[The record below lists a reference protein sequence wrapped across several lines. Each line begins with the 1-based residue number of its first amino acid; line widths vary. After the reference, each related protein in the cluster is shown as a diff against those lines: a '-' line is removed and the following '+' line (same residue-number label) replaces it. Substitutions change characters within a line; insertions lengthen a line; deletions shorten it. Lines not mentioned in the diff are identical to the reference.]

1 MKREVCKMK
10 RCLQGFPL
18 VLGIIM
24 GLTFTWSPLHSNA
37 TAAEL
42 PKTMLWSCYDVGAS
56 GYIQAS
62 SIADAFVKKYGTRVR
77 LTPSGT
83 SLGRLIPVVMKK
95 VDYGFLA
102 NELFTAVEGT
112 YEFATSEWGPQ
123 DLRVILAHPTSIGLV
138 TTKDAGIK
146 TLADMKGKR
155 WATQP
160 AATMRIKEN
169 AYIAY
174 MGLTR
179 EDFQF
184 IMFPNYKAANDAIKE
199 GQADAATI
207 SYTAAIC
214 YELMTHP
221 KGLHI
226 LPWDPNNKAGIARMQ
241 KIAPFLTIGKETIG
255 AGLSEKNFVWTPIY
269 RYPIVTC
276 RTDADPEAVYAFI
289 KALDDSFPMYKD
301 AYPPN
306 FQWDIKEAGVPP
318 ADAPFHPGAIR
329 YLKEKGVWK
338 PEHDEWNKNRIAH
351 LEKVKGIWK
360 KAVAIA
366 KDKKISGEDFTKFWL
381 DYREKAL
388 Q

>member
-1 MKREVCKMK
+1 MKNNLK
-10 RCLQGFPL
+10 GIPL
-18 VLGIIM
+18 VLGIM
-24 GLTFTWSPLHSNA
+24 MALVFAYSPILSNA
-37 TAAEL
+37 IAAEL

-83 SLGRLIPVVMKK
+83 SVGRLIPVVMKK

-102 NELFTAVEGT
+102 NELFAAVEGI
-112 YEFATSEWGPQ
+112 YEFASAEWGPQ
-123 DLRVILAHPTSIGLV
+123 DLQVILAHPTSIGLS
-138 TTKDAGIK
+138 TTEDSGIK

-155 WATQP
+155 WATFP
-160 AATMRIKEN
+160 SATALIKEN

-174 MGLTR
+174 LGLTR
-179 EDFQF
+179 KDFQWV
-184 IMFPNYKAANDAIKE
+184 IFPNYKAHCDSLKE
-199 GQADAATI
+199 GKADIAGP

-214 YELMTHP
+214 YELMSSP
-221 KGLHI
+221 KGFRI
-226 LPWDPNNKAGIARMQ
+226 LQFDPNNKAAIARMQ
-241 KIAPFLTIGKETIG
+241 QVAPFFSIGKETIG

-269 RYPIVTC
+269 RYPIITC
-276 RTDADPEAVYAFI
+276 RTDADPEAVYTFI

-306 FQWDIKEAGVPP
+306 FLWDIKEAGVPP

-329 YLKEKGVWK
+329 YLKEKSVWK

-351 LEKVKGIWK
+351 VEKVKGIWK